1 MSDFFSEKTPADVLD
16 YEFNFSNWLISGDT
30 IVNGAATASG
40 AVIDSI
46 DITLT
51 SVIVWVSGGTNNVP
65 AHIDVT
71 ATTAVGRV
79 KQVCLTLRIQEC

>member
-30 IVNGAATASG
+30 IVSGAATASG

-71 ATTAVGRV
+71 AATAVGRV